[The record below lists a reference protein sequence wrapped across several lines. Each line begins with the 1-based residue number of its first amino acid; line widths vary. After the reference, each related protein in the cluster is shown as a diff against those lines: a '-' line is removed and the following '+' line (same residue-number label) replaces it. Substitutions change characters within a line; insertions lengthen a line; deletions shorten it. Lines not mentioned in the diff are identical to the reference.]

1 MYLNEV
7 EDERTKQDL
16 ALIIEETLKQRML
29 GIKNEKGVYI
39 TPAFPKLIY
48 VLEEDNIHE
57 DSKYYYLTKLAAQC
71 TAKRM
76 VPDYISEK
84 IMKKLKVDRTGNGV
98 CYPVMGC
105 VDGGSVIDYKIGD
118 VRFVESFERA
128 WSRLSKIYEIKE
140 QPDRENLYI
149 DTPDVSIWDNKENRY
164 VKQYRI
170 IRNVQDRWFRV
181 GFSGGRYLNV
191 TDDHPFEIIDKGV
204 VFARDLVIGDSTYR
218 LVANNQ
224 TATPTKLND
233 LMWLKGVI
241 VCDGC
246 YQRTLSISLGL
257 DEYDI
262 ADRAQRILYDMKY
275 DSHIVEWHR
284 GVKGNYIELKVH
296 NSGDLSRALSL
307 DFGGYNKIERQI
319 PNYVFNASRED
330 RLSFLA
336 GMIDADGYVNN
347 SGNTI
352 KVQIGS
358 TNEELALQQMML
370 AEDLGMNVVIYK
382 NHYNSNNPDAIRYRV
397 EFNCTEELVSYLSS
411 VKKASHFDRNH
422 IFLDSTSS
430 FKDTCN
436 VVSIEEV
443 YETKFSYDVT
453 TESEHFMVNGIY
465 SHNCRS
471 ALTPDRTET
480 NVSNCLNYYPEKGK
494 YYGRFNQGV
503 TTINLVDIACSSK
516 GDEELFWK
524 IFDERLELCHRAL
537 EYRHRKLLGTPSDI
551 APIMWQHGALARLE
565 KGETIDKLLVGGYST
580 ISLGY
585 AGLYECVK
593 YMKGVSHSDE
603 EVGMPFALKVMKHLN
618 DACARW
624 KYDSNI
630 DYSLYGTPLES
641 TTYKF
646 AKCLQERFGI
656 IEDVTDHNYI
666 TNSYHIPVREEID
679 AFDKLRIESKFQEL
693 SPGGA
698 ISYVEVPNM
707 QNNIESVLDI
717 IKYIYDHIMYAELNT
732 KSDYCMKCGYDG
744 EIQIVE
750 ESGKLLWECP
760 NCKNRDQNTMNVAR
774 RSNESQLSV

>member
-1 MYLNEV
+1 MLQAPFITVFMYLNEV

-105 VDGGSVIDYKIGD
+105 VDGSSMIEYMVGDTFYK
-118 VRFVESFERA
+118 ESFAEA
-128 WSRLSKIYEIKE
+128 WDRLSKVCLPTT
-140 QPDRENLYI
+140 QPNGKDLFI
-149 DTPDVSIWDNKENRY
+149 DTPGVLIYDNVY
-164 VKQYRI
+164 GGFVKQHRI
-170 IRNVQDRWFRV
+170 IRNTQSEWVKVAFDNGTV
-181 GFSGGRYLNV
+181 IDA
-191 TDDHPFEIIDKGV
+191 TIDHPFEIIGKGV
-204 VFARDLVIGDSTYR
+204 V
-218 LVANNQ
+218 
-224 TATPTKLND
+224 
-233 LMWLKGVI
+233 
-241 VCDGC
+241 
-246 YQRTLSISLGL
+246 
-257 DEYDI
+257 
-262 ADRAQRILYDMKY
+262 
-275 DSHIVEWHR
+275 H
-284 GVKGNYIELKVH
+284 
-296 NSGDLSRALSL
+296 
-307 DFGGYNKIERQI
+307 
-319 PNYVFNASRED
+319 
-330 RLSFLA
+330 
-336 GMIDADGYVNN
+336 
-347 SGNTI
+347 
-352 KVQIGS
+352 
-358 TNEELALQQMML
+358 
-370 AEDLGMNVVIYK
+370 AEDLTIG
-382 NHYNSNNPDAIRYRV
+382 DATYYRIEDGNKLCKV
-397 EFNCTEELVSYLSS
+397 ASLEFYE
-411 VKKASHFDRNH
+411 
-422 IFLDSTSS
+422 
-430 FKDTCN
+430 
-436 VVSIEEV
+436 
-443 YETKFSYDVT
+443 ETKFSYDVT

-471 ALTPDRTET
+471 ALTPDRTES

-537 EYRHRKLLGTPSDI
+537 EYRHKKLLGTPSDI

-744 EIQIVE
+744 EIKIVE

-774 RSNESQLSV
+774 RSCGYIGSQFWNQGRTQEIRDRVLHVSKNMFNGDFTKDNEHISLLDWVKKNLHKEKDNKDEHC